1 MTDTTE
7 ASTIAAIAQQAAKPN
22 ELDPGAIYA
31 VPSDDGG
38 VKVVSTD
45 DYAASPRRVTRSA
58 IARDPATFLAYL
70 DYRGVGSTIAAIA
83 QQAAKPNE
91 LDPG

>member
-31 VPSDDGG
+31 VPSDDG
-38 VKVVSTD
+38 SWDETSD
-45 DYAASPRRVTRSA
+45 SIRA
-58 IARDPATFLAYL
+58 
-70 DYRGVGSTIAAIA
+70 DYRSNARAAL
-83 QQAAKPNE
+83 AATRKAG
-91 LDPG
+91 LL